1 MCLGIYQ
8 PDPACFLTA
17 PGLAWKAVLKE
28 AKEKLDL
35 LSNIDMY
42 IMIEKCIRGGLC
54 HAIHRYAKTNK
65 KYIENCDK
73 NKELSY
79 LKYWDVNNLHD
90 CVMS

>member
-65 KYIENCDK
+65 KYIEIVIKIKNCHIL
-73 NKELSY
+73 NIGT
-79 LKYWDVNNLHD
+79 
-90 CVMS
+90 